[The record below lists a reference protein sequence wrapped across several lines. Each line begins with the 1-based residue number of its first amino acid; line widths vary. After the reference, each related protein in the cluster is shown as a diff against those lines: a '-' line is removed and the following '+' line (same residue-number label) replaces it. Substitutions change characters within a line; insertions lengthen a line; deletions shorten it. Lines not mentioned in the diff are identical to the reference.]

1 VLEFLSRLS
10 IKLHPLRKLSY
21 VLGAIFLTVI
31 ISQLFQ
37 KPLQL
42 HQADNSYTIFSFIS
56 CIWLLLFNILILIFK
71 EIPTISKDTSGIISR
86 FKNKIQRAFYHLVA
100 LLFVGL
106 SLTIIILTI
115 RLLRI

>member
-1 VLEFLSRLS
+1 VLDFLSRLS
-10 IKLHPLRKLSY
+10 IKLQPLRKLSY
-21 VLGAIFLTVI
+21 VLGAIFITVI

-37 KPLQL
+37 KPAQL
-42 HQADNSYTIFSFIS
+42 HQVDNSYTILSFVS
-56 CIWLLLFNILILIFK
+56 CIWLLLFNILILTFK
-71 EIPTISKDTSGIISR
+71 EVPSVNKVTSGIISR
-86 FKNKIQRAFYHLVA
+86 FKIKVQRAFYHLLA